1 MGQDEFGSR
10 RPPPS
15 HFLVKPGLVEVISKI
30 CICFLIPYSCPDPES
45 FVRGGV
51 QLRQHFF
58 FFLFD
63 EGREDPNTTI
73 SGAIIGPPAKRH
85 LMAFL
90 WRADD
95 GPLLNADLVAL

>member
-1 MGQDEFGSR
+1 MLSDSLFMPGSR
-10 RPPPS
+10 E
-15 HFLVKPGLVEVISKI
+15 F
-30 CICFLIPYSCPDPES
+30 CQ
-45 FVRGGV
+45 RGGPTSTT
-51 QLRQHFF
+51 FF